1 MSVTERPP
9 EWYRDW
15 FGEEYLALY
24 PHRDEEEARAAV
36 ELVSR
41 ACALSEGLIL
51 DLACGAGR
59 HMLEFERR
67 GLKVIGLDLSA
78 PLLKQ
83 AHDRIADLRLVRGDM
98 RHLPFADGTF
108 HFVANF
114 FTSFGYFA
122 DPEEDAR
129 VLAGIRRVLK
139 PGGCF
144 ALDFLNAERVRAGLV
159 DGDERL
165 HDGRRVVQKRRLEE
179 DGKVV
184 VKEIRIFEA
193 NDDRPVGTYYERIR
207 LYSPAELEEMLR
219 VAGLE
224 PERSYGDYSG
234 APPGPEAPRFILLG
248 HAV

>member
-1 MSVTERPP
+1 MPERPP

-24 PHRDEEEARAAV
+24 PHRDEEEAKAAV
-36 ELVSR
+36 DLVCR
-41 ACALSEGLIL
+41 GCAPPEGIIL

-67 GLKVIGLDLSA
+67 GLKPIGLDLSA
-78 PLLKQ
+78 ALLQQ
-83 AHDRIADLRLVRGDM
+83 AHDRLPDLRLVRGDM
-98 RHLPFADGTF
+98 RHLPFADRSF
-108 HFVANF
+108 QYVANF

-122 DPEEDAR
+122 DPEEDVQ
-129 VLAGIRRVLK
+129 VLGEIRRVLE

-184 VKEIRIFEA
+184 VKEIRIFDSE
-193 NDDRPVGTYYERIR
+193 DDRSLSTYYERVR
-207 LYSPAELEEMLR
+207 LYAPAELHEMLR
-219 VAGLE
+219 AAGLE
-224 PERSYGDYSG
+224 PERSYGDYTG
-234 APPGPEAPRFILLG
+234 APPGPEAPRFILFG

>member
-1 MSVTERPP
+1 MNVPERPP

-36 ELVSR
+36 DLVCR
-41 ACALSEGLIL
+41 GCAPPEGLIL

-59 HMLEFERR
+59 HMAEFKRR
-67 GLKVIGLDLSA
+67 GLRAVGLDLSA
-78 PLLKQ
+78 PLLDQ
-83 AHDRIADLRLVRGDM
+83 ARDRMRRLLLVRGDM
-98 RHLPFADGTF
+98 RHLPFADACF
-108 HFVANF
+108 EFVANF

-122 DPEEDAR
+122 VPEEDAS
-129 VLAGIRRVLK
+129 VLGEIRRVLEN
-139 PGGCF
+139 GGCF
-144 ALDFLNAERVRAGLV
+144 ALDFLNAERVRARLV
-159 DGDERL
+159 DDDERM

-184 VKEIRIFEA
+184 VKEIRIFET
-193 NDDRPVGTYYERIR
+193 DDERPVGTYYERVR
-207 LYSPAELEEMLR
+207 LYAPAELEEMLR
-219 VAGLE
+219 AARLE

-234 APPGPEAPRFILLG
+234 APSSPEAPRFILFG

>member
-1 MSVTERPP
+1 MSVAERPP

-36 ELVSR
+36 DLVCR
-41 ACALSEGLIL
+41 GCAPPAGLIL

-59 HMLEFERR
+59 HMVEFELR
-67 GLKVIGLDLSA
+67 GLKAIGLDLSA
-78 PLLKQ
+78 PLLEQ
-83 AHDRIADLRLVRGDM
+83 AHERRHDLRLVRGDM
-98 RHLPFADGTF
+98 RHLPFADRSF
-108 HFVANF
+108 QFVANF

-129 VLAGIRRVLK
+129 VLAEIRRVLE

-144 ALDFLNAERVRAGLV
+144 ALDFLNADRVRARLV
-159 DGDERL
+159 DDDERL
-165 HDGRRVVQKRRLEE
+165 HDGRRVVQGRRLEE
-179 DGKVV
+179 GGTVV

-193 NDDRPVGTYYERIR
+193 SDQRPLATFYERVR
-207 LYSPAELEEMLR
+207 LYSPAELADMLR
-219 VAGLE
+219 AARLE
-224 PERSYGDYSG
+224 PERSYGDYTGS
-234 APPGPEAPRFILLG
+234 PPGPEAPRFILFG